1 MTPIKTQ
8 YAGLKSKIDDQLSRW
23 SVAAF
28 GIGAAGE
35 AVYLGLFNTFITIF
49 YNQVIGLSNTLIGT
63 AIMLALVVDA
73 ITDPLIGIISDKWKS
88 KLGRR
93 HPFLF
98 AAPIPLALAIYAIF
112 NPPESILNE
121 ADNFTNYA
129 LFAWLAICTVFSR
142 AFLTLYSIPHLALGG
157 EMSKNHNERSRLF
170 SANAGFSYVTGALF
184 GFLAWGVFFDAEHIR
199 AVDGVAVPG
208 HLNEASYAPLI
219 LLACS
224 LVLVAIWTSAAGT
237 YKHVPTLSAPP
248 QQQQA
253 LSLKGFF
260 KEILA
265 TLKCRN
271 YVMLIAGYFFF
282 MIASGIYDTLSV
294 FMNTYFWGLVPG
306 QMRWFGLVSA
316 PCALFGALISPV
328 LMRKFDRKPVVIFSL
343 ICMAITAQLVVDLR
357 LLGLMPDNHSPA
369 LLPLLLCNSGVF
381 AFVIGLGAVAMM
393 SMIGDVVDENELD
406 TGLRQE
412 GLFYSARAFF
422 AKASFSF
429 GHFVAGVGLDLF
441 VRFPSLAVPGSVDAD
456 VLFRMGM
463 LAGPIMGIAA
473 FIAIF
478 FYGKY
483 HLTHSMHSKIVD
495 DIEERRRNQQESIA
509 KAT

>member
-8 YAGLKSKIDDQLSRW
+8 DTGLRTKIDEKLSRW

-49 YNQVIGLSNTLIGT
+49 YNQVIGLSNTLIGI
-63 AIMLALVVDA
+63 AIFVALLVDA

-88 KLGRR
+88 KHGRR

-121 ADNFTNYA
+121 VDNFTNYV
-129 LFAWLAICTVFSR
+129 LFAWLASCTIFSR
-142 AFLTLYSIPHLALGG
+142 VFLTLYSIPHLALGG
-157 EMSKNHNERSRLF
+157 EMSKNHNQRSRLF
-170 SANAGFSYVTGALF
+170 SANSAFSYVTGALF
-184 GFLAWGVFFDAEHIR
+184 GFLAWGVFFDGDHIR
-199 AVDGVAVPG
+199 AVDGMVVPG
-208 HLNEASYAPLI
+208 HLNAASYAPLI

-224 LVLVAIWTSAAGT
+224 LILVAIWTTAAGT
-237 YKHVPTLSAPP
+237 YKHVPSLSEPP
-248 QQQQA
+248 KQQS
-253 LSLKGFF
+253 LSFKGFF
-260 KEILA
+260 KEILL

-271 YVMLIAGYFFF
+271 YVVLLAGYFFF
-282 MIASGIYDTLSV
+282 MIASGIYDTLGV
-294 FMNTYFWGLVPG
+294 FMNTYFWELVPG
-306 QMRWFGLVSA
+306 QIRWFGLVSA

-357 LLGLMPDNHSPA
+357 LLDLMPDNHSA
-369 LLPLLLCNSGVF
+369 TLLPLLLCNSGVF

-393 SMIGDVVDENELD
+393 SMIGDVVDENELE

-429 GHFVAGVGLDLF
+429 GHLVGGVGLDKF
-441 VRFPSLAVPGSVDAD
+441 VRFPSLAVPGAVDAE
-456 VLFRMGM
+456 VLFRMGI
-463 LAGPIMGIAA
+463 LAGPIMGIASFVA
-473 FIAIF
+473 VF

-483 HLTHSMHSKIVD
+483 HLTHSMHIKIIAG
-495 DIEERRRNQQESIA
+495 IEEHKRNQQQPKA